1 MNIRITAIKLKK
13 LVEFLDDV
21 EGRLEELEGDIL
33 RLETPQDS
41 EPLEPMLRSIHTV
54 RESASS
60 FGLISV
66 QTLSHEIETLL
77 DTVRNRSIPVSTD
90 GLVDTLLNGL
100 DILAGMI
107 SAVREAVAAADQSAD
122 PVILTVNDPGAEESL
137 AALRNFKKC
146 TQAEETPEPSVAP
159 LLTAEELEA
168 ISYPM
173 DMDVLFVEEGREH
186 IEILEESLIE
196 LEEDINSPDLVNT
209 IFRSLHSLKGS
220 GGVLVSTVPEEEQRE
235 RHPITV
241 LQKLAHAAEGAIQ
254 EVRDQKK
261 RITPAMIDTLLQVVD
276 RLKLIL
282 TGFVERDPTTA
293 RADNLITACRKIS
306 ADISADIS
314 PDVIDDVSDDS
325 GRKDADKK
333 TGQKDRGERF
343 ALANTLSQCLEACE
357 IGIAEISDPEKR
369 KTAVDKVG
377 RSIKTV
383 KKVCEKL
390 QLAPQ
395 AKSAEAVLDMVASLS
410 DAEEAGDA
418 LLIDVISADC
428 NTLRDDVLA
437 LVSENE
443 ISSPL
448 PPLPPPS
455 PPQTVS
461 SGDRKEERPE
471 NAIASAAASA
481 TSTIKVPLERLDTL
495 MNLVGELIVSKNSF
509 PEMARE
515 ITVRHNLPGV
525 GKRVKDAGD
534 MVGRITDELQNIVMQ
549 MRMLPVGSLFSKYKR
564 MVRDLSHK
572 LDKKIVLK
580 ISGEE
585 TELDKTIIEIMGD
598 PLVHLIRNCADHALE
613 KEDERLKVGKP
624 GEGTIHLR
632 AYNRGHNVI
641 IEVIDDGRGVDPQNI
656 REKAV
661 AKGYLSL
668 EELEELDDAAV
679 QNLIFRPGFSGAKK
693 VGEVSGRGVGLD
705 VVRTNVEKIGGTV
718 SLDSVAEV
726 GTTITVTLP
735 LTLAVSK
742 GLKVKAGPDHYYL
755 PLEYLVE
762 TIKISPEMV
771 RGHRNNRMVVVRD
784 DLLPVFSLYALLAQ
798 SEHSVS
804 FTENTDRHNELSMV
818 VVNLNGRKVALAV
831 DTFYTEREYVIKPLT
846 GSLAKIPGLTGA
858 TITSSGQVILILDPL
873 KLF

>member
-1 MNIRITAIKLKK
+1 MDIQITAIKLKK
-13 LVEFLDDV
+13 LVEFLDEV

-33 RLETPQDS
+33 RLENSQDS
-41 EPLEPMLRSIHTV
+41 EPLESMLRSIHTV
-54 RESASS
+54 WESASS
-60 FGLISV
+60 FGLTSV
-66 QTLSHEIETLL
+66 QILSHEIETLL
-77 DTVRNRSIPVSTD
+77 DTVRSRSIPVSTD
-90 GLVDTLLNGL
+90 GLIDTLLNGL
-100 DILAGMI
+100 DILAEII
-107 SAVREAVAAADQSAD
+107 SEVRKAVAAADRSAD
-122 PVILTVNDPGAEESL
+122 PVTLTVNDLSAEESL
-137 AALRNFKKC
+137 AALRSFKKC

-168 ISYPM
+168 ICYPM
-173 DMDVLFVEEGREH
+173 DMDVLFVEESREH

-220 GGVLVSTVPEEEQRE
+220 GGVLVSTVPKEEQRE

-254 EVRDQKK
+254 GVRDQKK

-276 RLKLIL
+276 RLKFIL
-282 TGFVERDPTTA
+282 TGFVERDPSTA
-293 RADNLITACRKIS
+293 WADNLIMACRKIS
-306 ADISADIS
+306 ADIGA
-314 PDVIDDVSDDS
+314 DVIDDVSDDS
-325 GRKDADKK
+325 GGKDADKK
-333 TGQKDRGERF
+333 SGQKDRGERF

-357 IGIAEISDPEKR
+357 IGVTEISDPEKR
-369 KTAVDKVG
+369 KTAIGKVG

-383 KKVCEKL
+383 KKVCDKL

-410 DAEEAGDA
+410 DTEEAGDA

-437 LVSENE
+437 LVSENV
-443 ISSPL
+443 ISSP
-448 PPLPPPS
+448 PPS
-455 PPQTVS
+455 QTVS
-461 SGDRKEERPE
+461 SGDRKEDPPE
-471 NAIASAAASA
+471 TAIASAVA
-481 TSTIKVPLERLDTL
+481 STIKVPLERLDTL

-679 QNLIFRPGFSGAKK
+679 QNLIFRPGFSGAKE

-718 SLDSVAEV
+718 RLDSVAEV
-726 GTTITVTLP
+726 GTTVTVTLP

-742 GLKVKAGPDHYYL
+742 GLKVKAGPNHYYL

-771 RGHRNNRMVVVRD
+771 RGHRNNQMVVVRD

-804 FTENTDRHNELSMV
+804 LTENTDRNNELSMV
-818 VVNLNGRKVALAV
+818 VINLNGRKVALAV

-846 GSLAKIPGLTGA
+846 SSLAKIPGLTGA